1 MTRQMLILVAAAA
14 GSLAALPAPASAQA
28 GQTTVVIYG
37 NDPCPKE
44 AICIR
49 KGESDRY
56 RLPKDQ
62 QLKGTRQETQSWARR
77 SQPLET
83 IGATGPQSCSA
94 VGPGGFTGCLTQ
106 EINQAR
112 REAKDQQQSDK
123 PPQK

>member
-1 MTRQMLILVAAAA
+1 MTRLMLALATAVT
-14 GSLAALPAPASAQA
+14 GSLALLPTTASAQA

-62 QLKGTRQETQSWARR
+62 Q
-77 SQPLET
+77 
-83 IGATGPQSCSA
+83 
-94 VGPGGFTGCLTQ
+94 
-106 EINQAR
+106 
-112 REAKDQQQSDK
+112 QSDT
-123 PPQK
+123 PPER

>member
-1 MTRQMLILVAAAA
+1 MTRLMLILAAAA
-14 GSLAALPAPASAQA
+14 TGTLAALPAPAVAQA

-62 QLKGTRQETQSWARR
+62 QLQGTRQETQSWARR

-83 IGATGPQSCSA
+83 IGATGAQSCSP
-94 VGPGGFTGCLTQ
+94 VGPGGFT
-106 EINQAR
+106 
-112 REAKDQQQSDK
+112 
-123 PPQK
+123 

>member
-1 MTRQMLILVAAAA
+1 MTRLMLALATAVT
-14 GSLAALPAPASAQA
+14 GSLALLPTSASAQA

-62 QLKGTRQETQSWARR
+62 QLRGTRQQTQSWARR
-77 SQPLET
+77 SQPLAT
-83 IGATGPQSCSA
+83 VGATGPQSCSA

-106 EINQAR
+106 EIIQAR
-112 REAKDQQQSDK
+112 REAKDQQQSDT
-123 PPQK
+123 PPER